1 MKKTISFLVFILFS
15 TIGVFAQ
22 QKFTHQDTLRGSIT
36 PEREWWD
43 VTYYHLSVKVDI
55 PNKSISGSNVIHY
68 KVLKPC
74 QTFQIELQDT
84 LKITKVVQGKE
95 ELNFKKDGY
104 SYFITLNKPQLT
116 NAINK
121 LTVYYEGKPQESKN
135 PPWSGGLTWTK
146 DKNNN
151 DWVVT
156 TCQGDG
162 ASLWW
167 PNKDHAYDEPDSMRM
182 SFNVPINLM
191 AIGNGKLEGIEGH
204 PEHKTHTFNWF
215 VSNPINNYGV
225 NMNIGDYVHF
235 DEKYKGENGKLA
247 CDYWVLRDNLDK
259 AKSQFKEVK
268 RMLDAF
274 EHWFG
279 PYPFYEDGYKLVE
292 VPYAGMEHQSSVT
305 YGNYFKNGY
314 RNRDV
319 SGTGWGKQFDFIIV
333 HESGHEWFA
342 NNITHKDVADM
353 WIHESFTSY
362 SESLFLDYHFGTK
375 AANEYVQGI
384 RQNILN
390 DKPIIGIYDV
400 HNEGS
405 ADMYYKGS
413 NILHT
418 LRQLVEDDDVWRS
431 VLRGLNKEF
440 YHQTVTSKQIEDY
453 MSKKTGKDLSAFF
466 NQYLRKRNIPLLEFV
481 KDEEKLKYR
490 YTNIVE
496 DFDMPVKVLI
506 NKEEHW
512 IFPKS
517 SWQTYDAEGFIKSFE
532 IDKNFYVEP
541 MEGIKA
547 TKSK

>member
-1 MKKTISFLVFILFS
+1 MKKSFILFVLIL
-15 TIGVFAQ
+15 IGANSIA
-22 QKFTHQDTLRGSIT
+22 QKFSHQDTLRGSIT

-43 VTYYHLSVKVDI
+43 LTYYHLSVKVDI
-55 PNKSISGSNVIHY
+55 PNKNISGNNVIQY
-68 KVLKPC
+68 KVLKPH
-74 QTFQIELQDT
+74 QTLQIELQEP
-84 LKITKVVQGKE
+84 LKITKITQENESLK
-95 ELNFKKDGY
+95 FKKDGY

-116 NAINK
+116 NAVNE

-146 DKNNN
+146 DNNGN
-151 DWVVT
+151 DWIVT

-191 AIGNGKLEGIEGH
+191 AIGNGKLEGIEGEN
-204 PEHKTHTFNWF
+204 EHKTHTFVWF

-235 DEKYKGENGKLA
+235 GETYKGLKGNLR
-247 CDYWVLRDNLDK
+247 CDYYVLRDNLNK
-259 AKSQFKEVK
+259 AKKHFKEAP

-305 YGNYFKNGY
+305 YGNYYRNGY
-314 RNRDV
+314 RDRDV
-319 SGTGWGKQFDFIIV
+319 SGTGWGKKFDFIIV

-362 SESLFLDYHFGTK
+362 SENLFLDYHFGTE

-384 RQNILN
+384 RKNIMN

-405 ADMYYKGS
+405 GDMYYKGA
-413 NILHT
+413 NIIHT
-418 LRQLVEDDDVWRS
+418 LRQLVENDTLWRD
-431 VLRGLNKEF
+431 LLTELNQEF
-440 YHQTVTSKQIEDY
+440 YHQTVTSQQIEDY
-453 MSKKTGKDLSAFF
+453 MSKKTGKDLTAFF
-466 NQYLRKRNIPLLEFV
+466 NQYLRTNKIPTLEYIQN
-481 KDEEKLKYR
+481 DEFIQYR

-496 DFDMPVKVLI
+496 NFDMPIRVFI
-506 NKEEHW
+506 NEKEEW
-512 IFPKS
+512 LFPSKE
-517 SWQTYDAEGFIKSFE
+517 WNNLNFETEVTSFQF
-532 IDKNFYVEP
+532 DPNFYIEYNGLP
-541 MEGIKA
+541 DD
-547 TKSK
+547 